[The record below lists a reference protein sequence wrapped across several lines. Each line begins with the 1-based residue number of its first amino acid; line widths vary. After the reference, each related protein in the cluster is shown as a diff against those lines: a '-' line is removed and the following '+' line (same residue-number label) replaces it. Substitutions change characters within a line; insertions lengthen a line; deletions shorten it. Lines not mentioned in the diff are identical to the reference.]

1 MKRATKKETETRVAH
16 AAELV
21 LEGQAYSAVTSLVA
35 EKYNISRRRARQI
48 ASNAYLLIKDDVEEG
63 DLNRPEMT
71 AKLIA
76 ILESA
81 MYLAMKKGQYN
92 AVAANAFKS
101 SFFSSISLKYS
112 KLQFINLSSS
122 LKSVIFTLLF
132 PSTNTFTVPSGN
144 FNSCKILLS
153 HPYEKMSFFFGSS
166 TSEFF

>member
-35 EKYNISRRRARQI
+35 EKYNISRRRARQL

-71 AKLIA
+71 ANLIAILIA

-81 MYLAMKKGQYN
+81 MFLAMKKGQYS
-92 AVAANAFKS
+92 AVAANAKVLMRLIGLDQQHVNHNVGFKHGRS
-101 SFFSSISLKYS
+101 NVYY
-112 KLQFINLSSS
+112 NG
-122 LKSVIFTLLF
+122 
-132 PSTNTFTVPSGN
+132 TNG
-144 FNSCKILLS
+144 
-153 HPYEKMSFFFGSS
+153 
-166 TSEFF
+166 

>member
-35 EKYNISRRRARQI
+35 EKYDISRRRARQI

-76 ILESA
+76 ILIAILESA
-81 MYLAMKKGQYN
+81 MYLAMKKGQYS
-92 AVAANAFKS
+92 AVAANAKVLMRLIGLDQQHVNHNVGFKHGRS
-101 SFFSSISLKYS
+101 NVYY
-112 KLQFINLSSS
+112 NG
-122 LKSVIFTLLF
+122 
-132 PSTNTFTVPSGN
+132 TNG
-144 FNSCKILLS
+144 
-153 HPYEKMSFFFGSS
+153 
-166 TSEFF
+166 

>member
-81 MYLAMKKGQYN
+81 MYLAMKKGQYS
-92 AVAANAFKS
+92 AVAANAKVLMRLIGLDQQHVNHNVGFKHGRS
-101 SFFSSISLKYS
+101 NVYY
-112 KLQFINLSSS
+112 NG
-122 LKSVIFTLLF
+122 
-132 PSTNTFTVPSGN
+132 TNG
-144 FNSCKILLS
+144 
-153 HPYEKMSFFFGSS
+153 
-166 TSEFF
+166 

>member
-35 EKYNISRRRARQI
+35 EKYNISRCRARQI

-81 MYLAMKKGQYN
+81 MYLAMKKGQYS
-92 AVAANAFKS
+92 AVAANAKVLMRLIGLDQQHVNHNVGFKHGRS
-101 SFFSSISLKYS
+101 NVYY
-112 KLQFINLSSS
+112 NG
-122 LKSVIFTLLF
+122 
-132 PSTNTFTVPSGN
+132 TNG
-144 FNSCKILLS
+144 
-153 HPYEKMSFFFGSS
+153 
-166 TSEFF
+166 